1 MTMFLRYFLIL
12 STTFSL
18 SGRFRCG
25 AAVLLSLAVSLS
37 SVQAQSQALSQED
50 SYCLS
55 GGNRTAYTCEQ
66 LTPTG
71 QLVKE
76 MFAIQVVADEQVS
89 LQALDYTL
97 LHEMAVGD
105 DKRLVYFG
113 GFEDLERGQQA
124 LAEFSQRLGA
134 DYRPLLVAFTPR
146 EPMPLIR
153 LVAEPDTD
161 YLQLASVNH
170 LVSETLSD
178 VGTTLSDTITDSA
191 NAREEQRL
199 MPERAAE
206 KLADQE
212 SSDNLYDL
220 VYSIQIGAYKYANY
234 GQNFAKQ
241 HSQIPLQC
249 RQKDNGIFAVYYGL
263 FENFKDAKGHLTDY
277 PLLAEVGAYV
287 VKLKDVTFSP
297 CGALAERIEQSRKA
311 AYGEARCGGAQGC
324 DVNAEMEKFL
334 PKLPDAIL
342 PASK

>member
-1 MTMFLRYFLIL
+1 MKL
-12 STTFSL
+12 S
-18 SGRFRCG
+18 RCLG
-25 AAVLLSLAVSLS
+25 WLVLLMLNASAG
-37 SVQAQSQALSQED
+37 QAKEQD

-76 MFAIQVVADEQVS
+76 MFAIQVVADEQAS
-89 LQALDYTL
+89 LEALDYTL

-124 LAEFSQRLGA
+124 LAEFNQRLGA

-153 LVAEPDTD
+153 LVAEPSTN
-161 YLQLASVNH
+161 YLQLASANH

-178 VGTTLSDTITDSA
+178 VSTTLSDTITDSA

-199 MPERAAE
+199 I
-206 KLADQE
+206 QG
-212 SSDNLYDL
+212 SSDNLYDV
-220 VYSIQIGAYKYANY
+220 VYSIQIGAYKYASY
-234 GQNFAKQ
+234 GQNFAKR

-263 FENFKDAKGHLTDY
+263 FENFNDAKGHLRDY

-324 DVNAEMEKFL
+324 DVKAEMEKFL

>member
-1 MTMFLRYFLIL
+1 MKL
-12 STTFSL
+12 S
-18 SGRFRCG
+18 RCLG
-25 AAVLLSLAVSLS
+25 WLVLLMLNASAG
-37 SVQAQSQALSQED
+37 QAKEQD

-55 GGNRTAYTCEQ
+55 GGNRTAYNCEQ

-76 MFAIQVVADEQVS
+76 MFAIQVVADEQGS
-89 LQALDYTL
+89 LEALDYTL

-105 DKRLVYFG
+105 DKRLLYFG

-124 LAEFSQRLGA
+124 LAEFNQRLGA

-153 LVAEPDTD
+153 LVAEPSTN
-161 YLQLASVNH
+161 YLQLASANH

-178 VGTTLSDTITDSA
+178 VSTTLSDTIADSA
-191 NAREEQRL
+191 SAREEQRL
-199 MPERAAE
+199 I
-206 KLADQE
+206 QG
-212 SSDNLYDL
+212 SSDNLYDV
-220 VYSIQIGAYKYANY
+220 VYSIQIGAYKYASY
-234 GQNFAKQ
+234 GQNFAKR

-263 FENFKDAKGHLTDY
+263 FENFNDAKGHLRDY

-324 DVNAEMEKFL
+324 DVKAEMEKFL